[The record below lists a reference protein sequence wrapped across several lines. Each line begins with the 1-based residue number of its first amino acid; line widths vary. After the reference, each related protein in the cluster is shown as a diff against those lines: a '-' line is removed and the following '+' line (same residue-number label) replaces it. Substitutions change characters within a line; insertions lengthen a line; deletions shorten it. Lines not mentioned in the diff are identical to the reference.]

1 MTALSGPALLA
12 RTGFTHT
19 HTHSPSLFLE
29 LASSVLPRG
38 SCSPPAW
45 NTLPAELDR
54 AGSWVWEPVVK
65 YSGILQAG

>member
-12 RTGFTHT
+12 WTGFTHT
-19 HTHSPSLFLE
+19 QPLPVPGTCQLSP
-29 LASSVLPRG
+29 ASGLR
-38 SCSPPAW
+38 SPPAW

-54 AGSWVWEPVVK
+54 AGSGVWEPVVK